1 MMIQK
6 TQMIEAIQAYRT
18 MDVSDV
24 ELDFLDN
31 MALIHGRMRGYEV
44 TYAINAHGS
53 IGNYTAKMNIED
65 LINQKENIDIELN
78 LDKIQFGK
86 MNIDPDNEDTYE
98 DELPMSYLAAG
109 YVQKDELI
117 DVMYNVAMRTNAMD
131 VRLMGDKLAIKG
143 AFCNKSSAR
152 LIDYNPYL
160 LTKKKLGGKLSDII
174 PILYILK
181 KVPDNIIGIVF
192 YGKKISIETR
202 HIMIVRSF

>member
-6 TQMIEAIQAYRT
+6 TQMIDAIRAYRT

-24 ELDFLDN
+24 ELDFMDN

-65 LINQKENIDIELN
+65 IINQKENIDIELN

-98 DELPMSYLAAG
+98 DESHMSYLAAG
-109 YVQKDELI
+109 YVKKDELVS
-117 DVMYNVAMRTNAMD
+117 VMYDVAMRTNTMD
-131 VRLMGDKLAIKG
+131 MRLIGDKLAIKG
-143 AFCNKSSAR
+143 AFCNKTSAK
-152 LIDYNPYL
+152 LIDYNPHL
-160 LTKKKLGGKLSDII
+160 ITKKKLGGKLNDII

-181 KVPDNIIGIVF
+181 KVPDDIIGILF
-192 YGKKISIETR
+192 YGNKISIETR